1 MANRASDE
9 AERVLESFVET
20 MFRLMMDHHQRHVS
34 ELELTIPQ
42 AHALRLLRHG
52 PLCTGELAAEL
63 KISAP
68 AVTQLTD
75 RLMRKQLIER
85 RQADGDR
92 RSVLVQLTGRG
103 RRAINRVRECRHDI
117 FCGALENLNDEDR
130 ETVVLALGKVINALE
145 VYEVQTA
152 VQPPPASNTDNRAR
166 KQARSSGKQV

>member
-1 MANRASDE
+1 MANAASAK
-9 AERVLESFVET
+9 AEQVLESFVET
-20 MFRLMMDHHQRHVS
+20 MFRLMMDNHQRQVS

-52 PLCTGELAAEL
+52 PLCTGELAAGL

-75 RLMRKQLIER
+75 RLTRKQLIER
-85 RQADGDR
+85 RPADGDR
-92 RSVLVQLTGRG
+92 RSVLVQLTSRG
-103 RRAINRVRECRHDI
+103 RRLINRVRERRHDI
-117 FCGALENLNDEDR
+117 FCGALANLNDEDR

-152 VQPPPASNTDNRAR
+152 VDTQTASNTISRAR
-166 KQARSSGKQV
+166 KQARSSGKQI